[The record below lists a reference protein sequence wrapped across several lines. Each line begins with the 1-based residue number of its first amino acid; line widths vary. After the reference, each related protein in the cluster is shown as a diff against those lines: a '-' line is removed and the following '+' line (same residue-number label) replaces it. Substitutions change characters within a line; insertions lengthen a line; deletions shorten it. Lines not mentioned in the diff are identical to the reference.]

1 MGQGGYGTL
10 YKGKLSSD
18 VLVAVKILNNS
29 KENGEEF
36 INEVAT
42 MGRIHH
48 VNVVRLV
55 GFCADGVKRALIYE
69 FLPNESLEKYIFS
82 KSIKDCSLSWEKL
95 QNVALGIAKG
105 IEYLH
110 QGCDKIILHFDIK
123 PHNILRD
130 QNFNP
135 KISDFGLAK

>member
-1 MGQGGYGTL
+1 MGQGGYGTV

-29 KENGEEF
+29 KENGVEF

-48 VNVVRLV
+48 VNVVCLI

-95 QNVALGIAKG
+95 QNIALSIAKG

-110 QGCDKIILHFDIK
+110 QGCDKKNSPF
-123 PHNILRD
+123 RY
-130 QNFNP
+130 QT
-135 KISDFGLAK
+135 S